1 MIPDGDMST
10 GLAYFS
16 PAAVLDLSRAAAL
29 PHVHILDTGK
39 HNNAATTVQWHSGN
53 GIWNIKKVTLCQ
65 ALLVLEWVTIFSLW
79 PGKLRPN
86 ITSHPGRLDLLLL
99 PSEGWLL
106 V

>member
-16 PAAVLDLSRAAAL
+16 PAAVLDLSPAAAL
-29 PHVHILDTGK
+29 PHVHILDTEK

-65 ALLVLEWVTIFSLW
+65 ALLVLE
-79 PGKLRPN
+79 
-86 ITSHPGRLDLLLL
+86 
-99 PSEGWLL
+99 
-106 V
+106 